1 MIVFRPMTDNDIA
14 AGMVLCRAAGW
25 NQLARDW
32 EILLHLNPD
41 GCRVA
46 TINNKVIGTVTAIR
60 YEKFFS
66 WIGMVLV
73 DPAFRGRGTGMQL
86 LDEAL
91 RVLQN
96 EETIKLDATPAG
108 RKLYLKLNFVD
119 EYHLSRMSTIAPA
132 KELTV
137 SIARP
142 IQKEGIATIANFDRE
157 IFGADR
163 QSLLGWMLI
172 GAPELAFM
180 VEEKNEIEGYCLGRH
195 GHDFTHIGPV
205 VARNFEVAKDLVSAA
220 LFNCIDQPV
229 ILDAM
234 HFNPE
239 WMEWLRSIS
248 FTEQR
253 PFIRMYRGRNK
264 FPGLPEKQFAI
275 LGPEFG

>member
-119 EYHLSRMSTIAPA
+119 
-132 KELTV
+132 
-137 SIARP
+137 
-142 IQKEGIATIANFDRE
+142 
-157 IFGADR
+157 
-163 QSLLGWMLI
+163 
-172 GAPELAFM
+172 
-180 VEEKNEIEGYCLGRH
+180 
-195 GHDFTHIGPV
+195 
-205 VARNFEVAKDLVSAA
+205 
-220 LFNCIDQPV
+220 
-229 ILDAM
+229 
-234 HFNPE
+234 
-239 WMEWLRSIS
+239 
-248 FTEQR
+248 
-253 PFIRMYRGRNK
+253 
-264 FPGLPEKQFAI
+264 
-275 LGPEFG
+275 

>member
-1 MIVFRPMTDNDIA
+1 MIVFRSMTDNDIA
-14 AGMVLCRAAGW
+14 AGLVLCRASGW

-32 EILLHLNPD
+32 EILLHLSPD
-41 GCRVA
+41 GCHVA

-66 WIGMVLV
+66 WIGMVQV
-73 DPAFRGRGTGMQL
+73 DPALRGQGTGMQL

-91 RVLQN
+91 HVLQN
-96 EETIKLDATPAG
+96 EETIKLDATLAG

-119 EYHLSRMSTIAPA
+119 EYHLSRMSTIVPT
-132 KELTV
+132 KEPMV

-142 IQKEGIATIANFDRE
+142 VQKKDITTIANFDRE

-163 QSLLGWMLI
+163 QSLLEWMLK
-172 GAPELAFM
+172 GAPELAFI
-180 VEEKNEIEGYCLGRH
+180 VEENNEIQGYCLGRH
-195 GHDFTHIGPV
+195 GHDFTQVGPV
-205 VARNFEVAKDLVSAA
+205 VARNCRVAKDLVSAA
-220 LFNCIDQPV
+220 LFNCVDQLL

-234 HFNPE
+234 HFNRE
-239 WMEWLRSIS
+239 WMEWLRSIG

-253 PFIRMYRGRNK
+253 PFIRMYRGSNS